1 MSTEKYVRTGASVIV
16 SELRLLPVYV
26 SEYNEEQISL
36 VLDV

>member
-1 MSTEKYVRTGASVIV
+1 MSTEKYARTGASVIV